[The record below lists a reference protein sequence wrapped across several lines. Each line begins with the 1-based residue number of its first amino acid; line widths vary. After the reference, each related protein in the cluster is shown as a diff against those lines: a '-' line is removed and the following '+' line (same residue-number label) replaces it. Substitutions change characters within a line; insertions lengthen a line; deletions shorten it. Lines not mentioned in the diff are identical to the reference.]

1 MKTNSLKILLLMTL
15 MLLMVVFGIV
25 GCGGKEEIPEE
36 LAPLPTVTPT
46 LTPSPTQKP
55 TLSPEPTP
63 EVYSLKDGYS
73 PTTGLPN
80 QKEYKPI
87 AVVIENHR
95 AARPLSGISAAD
107 WVYEIYVE
115 GKITR
120 LLAIFN
126 DTLPAKVGPIRSAR
140 VNFLDI
146 QQEWNSVFVHFG
158 ASVGGTIE
166 TCAKPRIPT
175 LEFPFRADGH
185 TGKNDDTF
193 WRSDDRSA
201 PHNAYNDLTKLTK
214 MFEADIAPI
223 PRNFCETVM
232 TGGTDCNELVV
243 AYNDSTTY
251 VEYEYDAQ
259 NGVYSRNVDNKP
271 FMDKETEEQI
281 TVTNIIMQRVDHSNP
296 HVGRYTFEIMDMVG
310 EGPAEFVMGG
320 KHYTGTWKSDSI
332 QDKTYFYLD
341 NGEEITLLPGNTWVQ
356 VIYYDTE
363 VSIGS

>member
-1 MKTNSLKILLLMTL
+1 MKLYKGQIIIIVILLLAVFTFGMTS
-15 MLLMVVFGIV
+15 
-25 GCGGKEEIPEE
+25 CGSKEETAE
-36 LAPLPTVTPT
+36 APTTSPDDIKTA
-46 LTPSPTQKP
+46 SPTPKP
-55 TLSPEPTP
+55 TPEPTP
-63 EVYSLKDGYS
+63 EVYSLKDGFS
-73 PTTGLPN
+73 PTTGTPYEG
-80 QKEYKPI
+80 EYKPI

-95 AARPLSGISAAD
+95 AARPLSGISSAD

-120 LLAIFN
+120 FLAIFN
-126 DTLPAKVGPIRSAR
+126 DKLPAKVGPIRSAR

-146 QQEWNSVFVHFG
+146 QQEWNAAFVHFG
-158 ASVGGTIE
+158 ASVGGTIK
-166 TCAKPRIPT
+166 TCAKPRIPP

-201 PHNAYNDLTKLTK
+201 PHNTYNDLTKLIE
-214 MFEADIAPI
+214 MFEVDITPI
-223 PRNFCETVM
+223 PRNYCETVM
-232 TGGTDCNELVV
+232 DGGTDCNELVV

-251 VEYEYDAQ
+251 VEYAYDAQ
-259 NGVYSRNVDNKP
+259 NGVYLRNVNSKP
-271 FMDKETEEQI
+271 FTDKETEQQV

-310 EGPAEFVMGG
+310 EGQAEFVMGG
-320 KHYTGTWKSDSI
+320 KHYTGTWKSDNI
-332 QDKTYFYLD
+332 QDKTYFYLY

-363 VSIGS
+363 VTVAN